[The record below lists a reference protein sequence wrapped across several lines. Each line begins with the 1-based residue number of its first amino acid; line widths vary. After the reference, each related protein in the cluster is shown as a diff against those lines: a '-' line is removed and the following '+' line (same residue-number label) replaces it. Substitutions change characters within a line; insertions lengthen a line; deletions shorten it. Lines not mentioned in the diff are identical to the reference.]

1 MNAAVETLSF
11 IASLFI
17 FLALIP
23 AVWISGRIVLRNP
36 LTENRPTQLFLWLV
50 LAGFFLIP
58 LHDLISY
65 LVSLLMLAMPSD
77 QNTAPVVL
85 FLGTTSWL
93 FYTILFTVIGV
104 ITYSLGIHY
113 GRKIIDERRLPVIKD
128 LALSSLEQD
137 FMVLGLAGLL
147 HSTVRGILSRFFSI
161 RIPASSDPFSLGFMG
176 VLVGLIAAF
185 IILAIVIMFMDG
197 KLKSQ
202 QASRD

>member
-1 MNAAVETLSF
+1 MNATFETLSF
-11 IASLFI
+11 VASLLI

-23 AVWISGRIVLRNP
+23 ALWVSGRIILRNP
-36 LTENRPTQLFLWLV
+36 LTENRPTRLFLWLV
-50 LAGFFLIP
+50 LAGFFLNP
-58 LHDLISY
+58 LQDLISY
-65 LVSLLMLAMPSD
+65 LAGLLMLAIPSD
-77 QNTAPVVL
+77 QRMTEVVL

-104 ITYSLGIHY
+104 ITYSLGIYY

-147 HSTVRGILSRFFSI
+147 HSMVTGILLRFFSI
-161 RIPASSDPFSLGFMG
+161 RIPVSSDPFSWGFVG
-176 VLVGLIAAF
+176 ALVGLIGALL
-185 IILAIVIMFMDG
+185 ILAIVIIYMDR

-202 QASRD
+202 QE

>member
-1 MNAAVETLSF
+1 MNAAFEILNFVT
-11 IASLFI
+11 SLLI

-23 AVWISGRIVLRNP
+23 ALWISGRIILRNR
-36 LTENRPTQLFLWLV
+36 LTENRPTRLFLWLV

-65 LVSLLMLAMPSD
+65 VVGLLMLAIPSN
-77 QNTAPVVL
+77 QRMTEVVL

-93 FYTILFTVIGV
+93 FYTILFTAIGV
-104 ITYSLGIHY
+104 ITYSLGIYY
-113 GRKIIDERRLPVIKD
+113 GRKIIDEHRLPVIKD

-147 HSTVRGILSRFFSI
+147 HSMVTGILLRFFSI
-161 RIPASSDPFSLGFMG
+161 SIPASSDPFSWGFTG
-176 VLVGLIAAF
+176 ALVGLIGAF
-185 IILAIVIMFMDG
+185 IILAIVIIYMDR

-202 QASRD
+202 QE

>member
-1 MNAAVETLSF
+1 MNATFETLSF
-11 IASLFI
+11 VASILI

-23 AVWISGRIVLRNP
+23 TLWVSGRIILRNP
-36 LTENRPTQLFLWLV
+36 LTENRPTRLFLWLV
-50 LAGFFLIP
+50 LAGFFLNP
-58 LHDLISY
+58 LQDLISY
-65 LVSLLMLAMPSD
+65 LAGLLMLAIPSD
-77 QNTAPVVL
+77 QRMTEVVL

-104 ITYSLGIHY
+104 ITYSLGIYY

-147 HSTVRGILSRFFSI
+147 QTMVTGIILRFFSI
-161 RIPASSDPFSLGFMG
+161 RIPVSSDPFSWGFVG
-176 VLVGLIAAF
+176 ALVGLIGALL
-185 IILAIVIMFMDG
+185 ILAIVVIYMDR

-202 QASRD
+202 QE